1 MKPWRVAEVVKRI
14 AMRDAFSSTWYDG
27 KVQPVR
33 TVYLRRGS
41 LGCGRLL
48 LTRYSVWCVE
58 SQGGEWERCV
68 SIEGRHVE
76 GQVLKRCEVRLG

>member
-14 AMRDAFSSTWYDG
+14 AMKVEFSSTWYDG
-27 KVQPVR
+27 EVQPVG

-41 LGCGRLL
+41 LGRGRLL
-48 LTRYSVWCVE
+48 LTYSVWCIE

-68 SIEGRHVE
+68 SIEGMSR
-76 GQVLKRCEVRLG
+76 VR